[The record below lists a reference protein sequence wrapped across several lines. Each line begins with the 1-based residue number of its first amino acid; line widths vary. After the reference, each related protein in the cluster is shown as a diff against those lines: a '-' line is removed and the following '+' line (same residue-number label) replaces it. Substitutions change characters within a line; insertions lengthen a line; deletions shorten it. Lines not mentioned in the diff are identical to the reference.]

1 MFGRK
6 LFQLVSY
13 NIALYYNIFTLQIV
27 YIYIYT
33 YTCNE
38 NWDKALIP
46 LWEKEKRVI
55 PGLIIIVVV
64 IIIIILLISTATWIV
79 TTYC

>member
-1 MFGRK
+1 MKTG
-6 LFQLVSY
+6 
-13 NIALYYNIFTLQIV
+13 
-27 YIYIYT
+27 
-33 YTCNE
+33 
-38 NWDKALIP
+38 DKALIP

-55 PGLIIIVVV
+55 PGLIIIVFV

>member
-1 MFGRK
+1 MKTG
-6 LFQLVSY
+6 
-13 NIALYYNIFTLQIV
+13 
-27 YIYIYT
+27 
-33 YTCNE
+33 
-38 NWDKALIP
+38 DKALIP

-64 IIIIILLISTATWIV
+64 IIIILLISTATWIV

>member
-1 MFGRK
+1 MKTG
-6 LFQLVSY
+6 
-13 NIALYYNIFTLQIV
+13 
-27 YIYIYT
+27 
-33 YTCNE
+33 
-38 NWDKALIP
+38 DKALIP

-64 IIIIILLISTATWIV
+64 IIIIIIIILISTATWIV

>member
-1 MFGRK
+1 MKTG
-6 LFQLVSY
+6 
-13 NIALYYNIFTLQIV
+13 
-27 YIYIYT
+27 
-33 YTCNE
+33 
-38 NWDKALIP
+38 DKALIP

-64 IIIIILLISTATWIV
+64 IIIIILLLISTATWIV